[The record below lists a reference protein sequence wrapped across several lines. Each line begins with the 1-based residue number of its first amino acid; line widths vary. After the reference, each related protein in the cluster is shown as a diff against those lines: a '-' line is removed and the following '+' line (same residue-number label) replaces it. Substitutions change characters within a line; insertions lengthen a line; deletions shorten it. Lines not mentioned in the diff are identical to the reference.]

1 MKYLEEM
8 EDKELVAVAKEERLF
23 LGLIFNREKIIEK
36 LVKKGYKRKNDEIV
50 EVKEEKIEII
60 ETIEE
65 IDFSA
70 ESFYK
75 YRSRSYYRN
84 YPNKKMFRKF
94 KKRFRFKNYKLKELF
109 TNYRRINKEE
119 IKKRETETEINKSK
133 FSKGA
138 EYDGQSKIE
147 DIFFDKAPLPTSYF
161 VDEVVLMPKN
171 PTTLFMYWEIRDET
185 FKQLSESNKDLVD
198 NIIIK
203 LFKNGQEYKKIIRHE
218 RMGSHYIGDI
228 DTNDNYEASVGYED
242 VYGKFSE
249 IAHSNI
255 AVVPSDKLSDNL
267 DLLWGT
273 VKEDFNTNQLI
284 KYINSP
290 VRTPENIEFLELS
303 NAPINNENDEFVVEV
318 LERLLKVGASENLVE
333 REVRKVKPDR
343 LIMTGVRSS

>member
-8 EDKELVAVAKEERLF
+8 KDEELVLVAKKERITIES
-23 LGLIFNREKIIEK
+23 IFSREKIIEK
-36 LVKKGYKRKNDEIV
+36 LVKKGYKRKNDESIDINDKKIDILDA
-50 EVKEEKIEII
+50 VK
-60 ETIEE
+60 E
-65 IDFSA
+65 IDFSV

-84 YPNKKMFRKF
+84 YPNKKMFIKLKKRYKF
-94 KKRFRFKNYKLKELF
+94 KNEKIKELF
-109 TNYRRINKEE
+109 FNYRGINKDE

-133 FSKGA
+133 FAKGA
-138 EYDGQSKIE
+138 EYDGQSKAE
-147 DIFFDKAPLPTSYF
+147 DIFFDKAPLPASYF

-171 PTTLFMYWEIRDET
+171 PTTLFIYWEIRDET
-185 FKQLSESNKDLVD
+185 FKQLSKNNSEIID
-198 NIIIK
+198 NVIIK

-218 RMGSHYIGDI
+218 RMGSHYIGEV

-255 AVVPSDKLSDNL
+255 AVVPSDRLSDNL

-273 VKEDFNTNQLI
+273 VKEDFNTNQVI

-290 VRTPENIEFLELS
+290 IPTPENIEFLELS
-303 NAPINNENDEFVVEV
+303 SAPINNENDEFVVEV